1 MTNQPDLFAAALP
14 LGFTPSPP
22 PPKRGAC
29 GRNPKAGAGTCYHW
43 WDGCPNRVSNCYMR
57 WLEANYQAAKDLP
70 REEQIAIAENAE
82 SYGWQR

>member
-1 MTNQPDLFAAALP
+1 
-14 LGFTPSPP
+14 
-22 PPKRGAC
+22 
-29 GRNPKAGAGTCYHW
+29 
-43 WDGCPNRVSNCYMR
+43 MR